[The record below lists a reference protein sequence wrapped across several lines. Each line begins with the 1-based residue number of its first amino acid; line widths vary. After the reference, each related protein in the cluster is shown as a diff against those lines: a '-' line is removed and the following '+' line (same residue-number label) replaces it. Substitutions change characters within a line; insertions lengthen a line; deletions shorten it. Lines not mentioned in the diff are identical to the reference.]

1 MTEFEKYN
9 IITLNDGRMYVIC
22 EELDK
27 NNTKYLLLTLTD
39 ENENILEDSMVVKLL
54 ETEDHKFHLGGLDE
68 NDTDDL
74 EAKKEII
81 IKFKDSTLNE

>member
-9 IITLNDGRMYVIC
+9 IITLSDGKMYVIC

-39 ENENILEDSMVVKLL
+39 ENENILDDSMVAKLFQ
-54 ETEDHKFHLGGLDE
+54 TEDKKYHITAL
-68 NDTDDL
+68 TDSLEDQ

-81 IKFKDSTLNE
+81 IKFKDSTAN

>member
-9 IITLNDGRMYVIC
+9 IITLSDGKMYVIC

-27 NNTKYLLLTLTD
+27 NGTKYLLLTLTD
-39 ENENILEDSMVVKLL
+39 EDENILEDSMVAKLVQTPDNKYHIASL
-54 ETEDHKFHLGGLDE
+54 SDSAE
-68 NDTDDL
+68 DL

-81 IKFKDSTLNE
+81 IKFKDNTLE